1 MEEEEVGML
10 GITPELEAK
19 GRGADT
25 EVGYIEVG
33 SIVIPEPIATDPD
46 LAEMFDSLKRAIEM
60 QGQNPEQFTVTPE
73 NTLYAYNQDNA
84 IPAHLTNGEFVVP
97 VQVLNVV
104 PDLQAQ
110 LAELFSAGNVD
121 INEYTVGNE
130 ANSINPTTGYPEF
143 LFKKIWNKAKKLVK
157 STGKAIKRG
166 VDGVVDFT
174 ENFVKSLGQGVED
187 LFKGDIDAVLKNPAV
202 VATASFFA
210 PQYAAYIN
218 LGSKAATGQKIT
230 ATDLVSAGFSATT
243 DFTKVKID
251 PNAVKAV
258 KTAALIEDGADPA
271 KTLALTYGADFAKDL
286 GLDKKVSSSLDQTF
300 GEGTGQY
307 VTNRL
312 DVNKA
317 AADLV
322 AGKDITRAVTEQFN
336 EDIVAALGA
345 DSPSQR
351 AAGLAGI
358 ETMLQKYEGATDKDA
373 LLAGAQTYY
382 DRGGELPKL
391 NDIGNIAGLDTSKFN
406 FETPKFFKDFSTK
419 LNIDAPD
426 IDFAYDFATANIGNV
441 GDWFKG
447 NLPNINL
454 PDNVDWGQ
462 VSRFKVNAPEL
473 ADVDFD
479 FGKVDFSGYRPKD
492 LGYDFD
498 RFSFEGFEGM
508 KDLGINI
515 NQLDLD
521 EFNIPQIGLALA
533 AVDEKIPGELVSGD
547 DEIESLENDL
557 IKPMDGKPFSRK
569 VLESTFA

>member
-1 MEEEEVGML
+1 MEEEVGML
-10 GITPELEAK
+10 GITPELEAE

-33 SIVIPEPIATDPD
+33 SIVIPEPMVQEPD

-73 NTLYAYNQDNA
+73 NTLYAYSQDNA

-104 PDLQAQ
+104 PDLQEQ
-110 LAELFSAGNVD
+110 LNSLFAAGEVN
-121 INEYTVGNE
+121 INQYTVGHPD
-130 ANSINPTTGYPEF
+130 NSINPNTGHPEF
-143 LFKKIWNKAKKLVK
+143 LFKKIWKAVTGGVK
-157 STGKAIKRG
+157 DLGKAVKKG

-174 ENFVKSLGQGVED
+174 KNFVKSLGQGVED

-202 VATASFFA
+202 IATASFFA

-230 ATDLVSAGFSATT
+230 TTDLVSAGFSATS
-243 DFTKVKID
+243 DFTKIKID

-258 KTAALIEDGADPA
+258 TTAARIVDGADPV
-271 KTLALTYGADFAKDL
+271 KTLALNYGANFAKDL

-307 VTNRL
+307 VTNRF

-373 LLAGAQTYY
+373 LLAGAKTYY

-391 NDIGNIAGLDTSKFN
+391 NDIGNIAGLDTSKFK
-406 FETPKFFKDFSTK
+406 FETPKFFKDFSAK
-419 LNIDAPD
+419 IGFEAPD

-454 PDNVDWGQ
+454 PDNIDWGQ
-462 VSRFKVNAPEL
+462 ISRFKVNAPEL
-473 ADVDFD
+473 ADVNFD

-498 RFSFEGFEGM
+498 RFNFEGFEGM

-515 NQLDLD
+515 KQLDLG

-547 DEIESLENDL
+547 DEIESLDNEL
-557 IKPMDGKPFSRK
+557 LKPMEGKPFSRK